1 MAEKI
6 MENEKENTKT
16 TNPKMVIVG
25 NGFDMS
31 AGIQSSYND
40 FVEHIRIAE
49 KLENNEDIY
58 NFNKLFLQKFDGK
71 KLNWNDLESIFENH
85 IKEIIINYRST
96 INYTITKK
104 DKIDLLQ
111 GFSEDGG
118 LFVLENFNEKKIDL
132 KNLLDKSYTDIAFEI
147 LKLFFSFDESKLKS
161 VIEKAY
167 SKFSTSKVTP
177 LVELKDA
184 HILELFHGPTS
195 AFKDVALTLLPYL
208 IQLALEGSDQEIL
221 ILTATSGDTGKA
233 ALEGFKDV
241 DQTEIIVFYPKNGV
255 SKIQELQMRT
265 QEGKNT
271 KVCAI
276 EGNFDDAQTAVKN
289 IFLDEDLQKKL
300 GNKKFSSANS
310 INIGRLTPQ
319 IVYYIVAYIDLVKN
333 NKINLGGKINF
344 VVPTGNFGDILAG
357 YYAKKLGLPVNKL
370 VCASNKN
377 NVLYDFLTTG
387 IYDRNR
393 EFLKTISPS
402 MDILISSNLERLL
415 YDLSGSDDK
424 YIKSLM
430 DELKQNGKYQVN
442 TDILAKLKAE
452 FGSGYASD
460 EETSQVIKKVWEEE
474 KYLLDP
480 HTAVAYKVML
490 EQNLEGKT
498 VVLSTASPYKFCTS
512 VANAVLN
519 ITDEDEFKLMEKLY
533 EFTKVPVPEN
543 LKNLNSKEIR
553 HSDLVKR
560 EDMAKYILEVEKCLK

>member
-1 MAEKI
+1 M
-6 MENEKENTKT
+6 
-16 TNPKMVIVG
+16 
-25 NGFDMS
+25 
-31 AGIQSSYND
+31 
-40 FVEHIRIAE
+40 
-49 KLENNEDIY
+49 
-58 NFNKLFLQKFDGK
+58 
-71 KLNWNDLESIFENH
+71 
-85 IKEIIINYRST
+85 NYRST
-96 INYTITKK
+96 RNNAIRKN
-104 DKIDLLQ
+104 DKIALLQ
-111 GFSEDGG
+111 GLSEDGG
-118 LFVLENFNEKKIDL
+118 LFVLENFNEKKINL
-132 KNLLDKSYTDIAFEI
+132 KNLLDKSYTDIAFEV

-161 VIEKAY
+161 IIEKAY

-184 HILELFHGPTS
+184 HVLELFHGPTS

-289 IFLDEDLQKKL
+289 IFLDEELQKKL
-300 GNKKFSSANS
+300 GKKKFSSANS

-333 NKINLGGKINF
+333 KKINLGDKINF

-430 DELKQNGKYQVN
+430 DELKQSGKYQVN
-442 TDILAKLKAE
+442 ADILAKLKEE

-460 EETSQVIKKVWEEE
+460 EETSQVIKKVWDEE

-490 EQNLEGKT
+490 EQNLEGET

>member
-1 MAEKI
+1 M
-6 MENEKENTKT
+6 
-16 TNPKMVIVG
+16 
-25 NGFDMS
+25 
-31 AGIQSSYND
+31 
-40 FVEHIRIAE
+40 
-49 KLENNEDIY
+49 
-58 NFNKLFLQKFDGK
+58 
-71 KLNWNDLESIFENH
+71 
-85 IKEIIINYRST
+85 NYRST
-96 INYTITKK
+96 RNNTIRKN
-104 DKIDLLQ
+104 DKTALLQ
-111 GFSEDGG
+111 GLSEDGG

-132 KNLLDKSYTDIAFEI
+132 KNLLDKFYTDIAFEV

-184 HILELFHGPTS
+184 HVLELFHGPTS

-255 SKIQELQMRT
+255 SKIQELQMKT

-289 IFLDEDLQKKL
+289 IFLDEELQKKL
-300 GNKKFSSANS
+300 GKKKFSSANS

-333 NKINLGGKINF
+333 KKINLGDKINF

-430 DELKQNGKYQVN
+430 DELKQSGKYQVN
-442 TDILAKLKAE
+442 ADILAKLKAE

-460 EETSQVIKKVWEEE
+460 EETSQVIKKVWDEE

-490 EQNLEGKT
+490 EQNLEGET

-519 ITDEDEFKLMEKLY
+519 ITDEDEFKLMEKLH

>member
-1 MAEKI
+1 MR
-6 MENEKENTKT
+6 N
-16 TNPKMVIVG
+16 IV
-25 NGFDMS
+25 
-31 AGIQSSYND
+31 SY
-40 FVEHIRIAE
+40 
-49 KLENNEDIY
+49 K
-58 NFNKLFLQKFDGK
+58 
-71 KLNWNDLESIFENH
+71 ENH
-85 IKEIIINYRST
+85 IKEIIMNYRST
-96 INYTITKK
+96 RNNTITKK
-104 DKIDLLQ
+104 DKIALLQ
-111 GFSEDGG
+111 GLSEDGG

-132 KNLLDKSYTDIAFEI
+132 KNLLDKSYTDIAFEV

-167 SKFSTSKVTP
+167 NKFSTSKVTP

-184 HILELFHGPTS
+184 HVLELFYGPTS

-333 NKINLGGKINF
+333 NKINLGDKINF

-490 EQNLEGKT
+490 EQNLEGET

-519 ITDEDEFKLMEKLY
+519 ITDEDEFKLMEKLH

-553 HSDLVKR
+553 HNDLVKR
-560 EDMAKYILEVEKCLK
+560 EDMAKYILEAEKCLK

>member
-1 MAEKI
+1 M
-6 MENEKENTKT
+6 
-16 TNPKMVIVG
+16 
-25 NGFDMS
+25 
-31 AGIQSSYND
+31 
-40 FVEHIRIAE
+40 
-49 KLENNEDIY
+49 
-58 NFNKLFLQKFDGK
+58 
-71 KLNWNDLESIFENH
+71 
-85 IKEIIINYRST
+85 NYRST
-96 INYTITKK
+96 RNNTIRKN
-104 DKIDLLQ
+104 DKTALLQ
-111 GFSEDGG
+111 GLSEDGG

-132 KNLLDKSYTDIAFEI
+132 KNLLDKSYTDIAFEV

-184 HILELFHGPTS
+184 HVLELFHGPTS

-233 ALEGFKDV
+233 ALEGFKD
-241 DQTEIIVFYPKNGV
+241 
-255 SKIQELQMRT
+255 
-265 QEGKNT
+265 EGKNT
-271 KVCAI
+271 KICAI

-333 NKINLGGKINF
+333 NKINLGDKINF

-442 TDILAKLKAE
+442 ADILAKLKAE

-460 EETSQVIKKVWEEE
+460 EETSHIIKKVWEEE

-490 EQNLEGKT
+490 EQNLEGET

-519 ITDEDEFKLMEKLY
+519 ITDEDEFKLMEKLH

-560 EDMAKYILEVEKCLK
+560 EDMAKYILEAEKCLK